1 MALVNLDLGFNAAQR
16 GHGFEGKR
24 DAVLCNILL
33 SGLELPCTCDVQC
46 VAVVSVLTLGAFY
59 LNGKCFAFSRSLSPS
74 SRPTG
79 ITATMATHLPITRRA
94 QCTWHQSHARHACF
108 RIVVIFTLDT
118 IKDAQYTAWCKK
130 FFPLFEIPASFL
142 PSKMASPCTANWP

>member
-1 MALVNLDLGFNAAQR
+1 MHHESVVEMALVNLDIEFEAAR
-16 GHGFEGKR
+16 HEHGFEGKR

-59 LNGKCFAFSRSLSPS
+59 LNGKCFAFSLSRSERAR

-94 QCTWHQSHARHACF
+94 VHMAPVPRALFCVPCVFSHCSYFHFRYHQGYS
-108 RIVVIFTLDT
+108 I
-118 IKDAQYTAWCKK
+118 
-130 FFPLFEIPASFL
+130 
-142 PSKMASPCTANWP
+142 

>member
-1 MALVNLDLGFNAAQR
+1 MASVNLDIEFKAAQR

-74 SRPTG
+74 EEQTNRHYCNNGDTPTYYPPRSAHG
-79 ITATMATHLPITRRA
+79 TSPMRA
-94 QCTWHQSHARHACF
+94 RCSACHACF

-118 IKDAQYTAWCKK
+118 IKDAQYKMDTIFGNALWNS
-130 FFPLFEIPASFL
+130 IP
-142 PSKMASPCTANWP
+142 PSWLRM